1 MGLKRTANT
10 LRPVMCTNKQKKRRI
25 IERKEYV
32 CFMTDSAQ
40 WMLNSPRID
49 GSFARA
55 NQMYIYGRQD
65 KLGWLYVDMLHPTY
79 IDAMEG

>member
-1 MGLKRTANT
+1 
-10 LRPVMCTNKQKKRRI
+10 
-25 IERKEYV
+25 
-32 CFMTDSAQ
+32 MTDSAQ